1 MESCLERGKL
11 NVRFV
16 KSVDPAERIK
26 FFGDNDDESDEIV
39 VENGGGDEDDDG
51 YRVEVEVVL
60 KDEDMELLLS
70 RSDNGGG
77 GGEVNSWNEVLR
89 YNGEFI
95 WFVGEGELEICL
107 CDIEK
112 FFRRARRVAGDSL
125 DSTCVELSLKSTS
138 LNTSNII
145 LPIS

>member
-60 KDEDMELLLS
+60 KVEDMELLLS

-95 WFVGEGELEICL
+95 
-107 CDIEK
+107 
-112 FFRRARRVAGDSL
+112 
-125 DSTCVELSLKSTS
+125 
-138 LNTSNII
+138 
-145 LPIS
+145 